1 MDVGLD
7 LKQYGGKEKM
17 HKIRKVKILSNRE
30 IKALEADI
38 NHALRNGWELYREL
52 CLNDKS
58 WYYATMVKYKE
69 VLR

>member
-1 MDVGLD
+1 MR
-7 LKQYGGKEKM
+7 
-17 HKIRKVKILSNRE
+17 KIMKVKILSSRE

-58 WYYATMVKYKE
+58 WYYATMVKYKG
-69 VLR
+69 VKG